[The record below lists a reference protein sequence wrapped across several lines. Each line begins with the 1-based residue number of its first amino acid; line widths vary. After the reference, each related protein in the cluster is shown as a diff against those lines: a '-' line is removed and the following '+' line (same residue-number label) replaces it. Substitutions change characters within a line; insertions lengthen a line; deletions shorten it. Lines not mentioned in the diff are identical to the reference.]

1 MISKGFLP
9 QARDLLADGRFG
21 DDAIVAGESGVAG
34 LAGFILASPDADA
47 RARLDLRPDSRVLV
61 FGTEGATDPEV
72 YRAIVGRRPHEVIAA
87 ERSIR

>member
-1 MISKGFLP
+1 M
-9 QARDLLADGRFG
+9 RLLADGRFG
-21 DDAIVAGESGVAG
+21 DDAIVAGESAVAG
-34 LAGFILASPDADA
+34 LAGFILASADADA
-47 RARLDLRPDSRVLV
+47 RARLDLCPDSRVLV